1 MNSKKGGII
10 PLSKRNALIMLF
22 VILLLYLVWHYQDIR
37 LWFHSVTLEGEKY
50 KSVQQISDD
59 LNFVNEG
66 KYKINSVEEFTID
79 KDYINS
85 LLFEDDIRALV
96 RYSNSSGNKLI
107 QITFT
112 EANRINGINLRYK
125 EVLTRE
131 AVSMLYFLSQR
142 ELMENIKVVQFVYEP
157 NFGTLA
163 MVGAENII
171 IPVDEFEKELQENK
185 GKSIEETLTKI
196 TLNFY

>member
-1 MNSKKGGII
+1 
-10 PLSKRNALIMLF
+10 MLF
-22 VILLLYLVWHYQDIR
+22 VLLLLYLVFHYQDIR
-37 LWFHSVTLEGEKY
+37 LWFLPVTLEGEKY
-50 KSVQQISDD
+50 KNVQQISDD
-59 LNFVNEG
+59 LDIVNEG
-66 KYKINSVEEFTID
+66 KYKIISVEEFIID

-96 RYSNSSGNKLI
+96 RYSTSRGNKLI

-112 EANRINGINLRYK
+112 DANRVSGINLRYK

-131 AVSMLYFLSQR
+131 AISMLYFLSQR
-142 ELMENIKVVQFVYEP
+142 ELMEDIEVVQFVYEP
-157 NFGTLA
+157 NFGPLA
-163 MVGAENII
+163 MVGVKNII
-171 IPVDEFEKELQENK
+171 IPLDEFEKELRENK